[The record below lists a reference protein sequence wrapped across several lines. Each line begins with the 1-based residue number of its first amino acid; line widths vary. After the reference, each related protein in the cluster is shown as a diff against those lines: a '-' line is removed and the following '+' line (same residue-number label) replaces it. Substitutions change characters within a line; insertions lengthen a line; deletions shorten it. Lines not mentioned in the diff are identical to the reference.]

1 MTQFELAVQQAK
13 EGKLQTPA
21 VHYGQGQIDY
31 FQYQLAT
38 HLFNLRIMSK
48 GMQCRGI
55 KLKDIKAYYGLTG
68 RTAKDCIGQFET
80 VIEKYR
86 NS

>member
-13 EGKLQTPA
+13 EGKLQTPT

-68 RTAKDCIGQFET
+68 RTAMDCLPQFEAL
-80 VIEKYR
+80 IDSYR